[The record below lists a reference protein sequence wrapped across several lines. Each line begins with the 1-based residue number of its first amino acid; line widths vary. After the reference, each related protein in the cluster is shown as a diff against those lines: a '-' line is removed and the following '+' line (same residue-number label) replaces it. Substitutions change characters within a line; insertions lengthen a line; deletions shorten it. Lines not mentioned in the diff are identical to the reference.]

1 MDLITV
7 VNRYPDQESCIAHL
21 ELARFDKRG
30 AFCPYCGGTKVAR
43 KRENSR
49 VGRWNCYECGSSFNV
64 LQGTIFQKT
73 KIPLQKWFVAVALMI
88 GAKKSLSSHQMA
100 RSLDMSQRTAWYLMQ
115 RIRAGMASE
124 EQALLRDIIEV
135 DETYVGG
142 RVRWKEGDKTD
153 HRGRGTNKVTVIGAV
168 QRGGSVYAEVAE
180 GVTGRDV
187 MEFIKRVSD
196 VSETT
201 LITDQFP
208 SYRIMDTIMRH
219 LTISHST
226 RYVEGAVHTN
236 TIEGFWSQLKRAW
249 FGQHHHYSKTHMPL
263 YISEACW
270 KYNKRHEEPED
281 TFNEYLRSAVLA
293 T

>member
-7 VNRYPDQESCIAHL
+7 VNRYPDQETCIAHL
-21 ELARFDKRG
+21 ESVRFGKHG
-30 AFCPYCGGTKVAR
+30 AFCRYCGGTRVAR

-49 VGRWNCYECGSSFNV
+49 IGRWNCFDCSSSFNV

-73 KIPLQKWFVAVALMI
+73 KIPLQKWFVAIALMI
-88 GAKKSLSSHQMA
+88 SAKKSLSSHQMA
-100 RSLDMSQRTAWYLMQ
+100 RSLGMSQRTAWYMMQ
-115 RIRAGMASE
+115 RVRSGMASE
-124 EQALLRDIIEV
+124 ERELLQDIIEV

-142 RVRWKEGDKTD
+142 RVRWKEGDTTEY
-153 HRGRGTNKVTVIGAV
+153 RGRGVNKVTVIGAV
-168 QRGGSVYAEVAE
+168 QRGGDVHAEVTE

-187 MEFIKRVSD
+187 MEFINRVSD
-196 VSETT
+196 VTTTT

-208 SYRIMDTIMRH
+208 AYRIMDTIMRH

-226 RYVEGAVHTN
+226 RYVDGMVHTN
-236 TIEGFWSQLKRAW
+236 TIEGFWSQLMRAW

-263 YISEACW
+263 YIAEACW
-270 KYNKRHEEPED
+270 KYNKRREDPKD
-281 TFNEYLRSAVLA
+281 TFNEFLQGAVLA